1 MSTTVLQSITLP
13 GAALGW
19 ISTVLESVEVE
30 IQDGIKWLPTAETS
44 DAELKG

>member
-1 MSTTVLQSITLP
+1 MSTIVPQSFTLP
-13 GAALGW
+13 SEALGW

-30 IQDGIKWLPTAETS
+30 IQDGLKWLPTAETS